1 MRYVDKEQG
10 VKNQEENNEIQ
21 QEQKSQL
28 NYLVNCVKQLRQ
40 RLDKERQAHK
50 LDNIQVMENNTKLIQ
65 EIGEL
70 RGQIEKLQKEFN
82 DDIGSKKL
90 AEVLKKREEND
101 LRMERINDLEKQ
113 GGSQAQIDDQLENM
127 EGFDPKLQS
136 EIQKKREYVE
146 SLKQ

>member
-1 MRYVDKEQG
+1 M
-10 VKNQEENNEIQ
+10 
-21 QEQKSQL
+21 
-28 NYLVNCVKQLRQ
+28 

-50 LDNIQVMENNTKLIQ
+50 LDNIEVMERNTKLIQ

-70 RGQIEKLQKEFN
+70 REKIEKLQKEFN

-101 LRMERINDLEKQ
+101 LRMERMDALEKQ
-113 GGSQAQIDDQLENM
+113 GGSQAQMDGHLENM

-136 EIQKKREYVE
+136 EIQKKREYVD
-146 SLKQ
+146 SLKM